1 MFNTL
6 SLYTLAFLI
15 YNGQIYRNVLE
26 YMNNI
31 GMYWNVKKIENADV
45 LSYPLNLNYVNR
57 PHSNN
62 QPISLNRLH

>member
-1 MFNTL
+1 
-6 SLYTLAFLI
+6 
-15 YNGQIYRNVLE
+15 
-26 YMNNI
+26 MNNI